1 MEVDWQADDDDNEAE
16 GTYTITD
23 FTSLDPEF
31 EIKDLTVKNNTKI
44 SGKSI
49 EIVKNQMIPKLRVV
63 LATFQ

>member
-49 EIVKNQMIPKLRVV
+49 EIVKN
-63 LATFQ
+63 